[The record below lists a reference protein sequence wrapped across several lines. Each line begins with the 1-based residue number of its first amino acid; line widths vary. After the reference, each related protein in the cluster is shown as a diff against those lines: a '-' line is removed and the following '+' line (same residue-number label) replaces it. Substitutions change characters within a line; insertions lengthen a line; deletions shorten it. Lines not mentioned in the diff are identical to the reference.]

1 MKSTSARAP
10 QTSLHKALD
19 LLSLMTGHPDGMRLY
34 ELVEYLNQ
42 PRPSVVRT
50 LHALD
55 AYGLVEKAGR
65 SYRLSGRFHEWC
77 ARDRYAALRVRYR
90 PVIEAV
96 ARSTGEMV
104 LLGVQ
109 EGNAIIHIDVIEA
122 DSPVRVAPA
131 PQTRH
136 NLQTSALG
144 KLALSRTP
152 HLRRKV
158 KHARLREELAQI
170 DAGAP
175 AWNRGETNAE
185 VIAMAD
191 WGFSTSPTEALIAV
205 AWPAY
210 RFTEAQA
217 KAARRAI
224 RGACDRANSQAAK
237 RVRPI
242 I

>member
-1 MKSTSARAP
+1 MKSKKNRTP

-19 LLSLMTGHPDGMRLY
+19 LLTLLTGHRDGMRLY

-42 PRPSVVRT
+42 PRPSVVRI
-50 LHALD
+50 LHSLE
-55 AYGLVEKAGR
+55 AYGLVEKEGR
-65 SYRLSGRFHEWC
+65 SYLLSARFHEWC
-77 ARDRYAALRVRYR
+77 ARDRYAALRARYR
-90 PVIEAV
+90 PVLEAV
-96 ARSTGEMV
+96 AKASGEMV

-109 EGNAIIHIDVIEA
+109 EGNAIIHIDVIES

-152 HLRRKV
+152 HLRRKIRN
-158 KHARLREELAQI
+158 ARLRSELSEI
-170 DAGAP
+170 DLGRP
-175 AWNRGETNAE
+175 AWNRGETNTE

-191 WGFSTSPTEALIAV
+191 WGFSASPTEAMIAV

-210 RFTEAQA
+210 RFTEAKG
-217 KAARRAI
+217 KAALRAI
-224 RGACDRANSQAAK
+224 RSACERFSN
-237 RVRPI
+237 
-242 I
+242 

>member
-1 MKSTSARAP
+1 MKTRTGRTP
-10 QTSLHKALD
+10 QSSLRKALD
-19 LLSLMTGHPDGMRLY
+19 LLTLLTGHAGGMRLY
-34 ELVEYLNQ
+34 EIVEYLNQ
-42 PRPSVVRT
+42 PRPSVVRI
-50 LHALD
+50 LQELE

-65 SYRLSGRFHEWC
+65 LYRLSARFHEWC
-77 ARDRYAALRVRYR
+77 ARDRYGALRTRYR
-90 PVIEAV
+90 PILEAV
-96 ARSTGEMV
+96 AGATGEMV

-144 KLALSRTP
+144 KLALSRSP

-158 KHARLREELAQI
+158 QSARLRAELAEI
-170 DAGAP
+170 DAGGP
-175 AWNRGETNAE
+175 AWNRGESNAE

-191 WGFSTSPTEALIAV
+191 WGFSASPTEAMIAV

-210 RFTEAQA
+210 RFTEAKG

-224 RGACDRANSQAAK
+224 RTACGRIADRCHGA
-237 RVRPI
+237 
-242 I
+242 